1 VGSRH
6 MVICDSEQEYAVR
19 LMEWLMERKELDVQ
33 IHVIQDIL
41 KVQKF
46 SEEQTIDALFVE
58 DTYTKEE
65 RERIRAVKKF
75 LICRKKQVKEEN
87 YIPIWKYQSAEK
99 IYRIFAEENMKTDQN
114 SCFRNC
120 KKRKK
125 RVAAIYA
132 LAGEES
138 TEFALELGKTYSRSK
153 NTLYLNL
160 HGYGILP
167 EAYAKSGMG
176 ISDLLYFARQE
187 DYPVGTRV
195 STSAMHMEQLDYLLP
210 PEYAEEVKEVSAAEW
225 IELFSAISEN
235 SIYEVLII
243 DLGNEI
249 QGLNS
254 ILAYCDDII
263 AVCSKRYERIWTK
276 FIAQMRVSYGE
287 HIVQKI
293 CRIEHRQDWESILVK
308 AMQENADETA

>member
-1 VGSRH
+1 MGNRH
-6 MVICDSEQEYAVR
+6 MVICDSEHEYAVH

-41 KVQKF
+41 KVLKF
-46 SEEQTIDALFVE
+46 SREQTIDVLFVE

-75 LICRKKQVKEEN
+75 LICRKKAVKEEN
-87 YIPIWKYQSAEK
+87 YIPVWKYQSAEK
-99 IYRIFAEENMKTDQN
+99 IYRIFVEENMNTDQN

-125 RVAAIYA
+125 RVIAVYA
-132 LAGEES
+132 PAGEES

-167 EAYAKSGMG
+167 EVYAKGGMG

-210 PEYAEEVKEVSAAEW
+210 PEYAEEVKEVSADEW
-225 IELFSAISEN
+225 IELFTAILEN
-235 SIYEVLII
+235 SIYEVLIV

-249 QGLNS
+249 QGLNA
-254 ILAYCDDII
+254 IWAYCDEVIT
-263 AVCSKRYERIWTK
+263 VCSERYERIWTK
-276 FIAQMRVSYGE
+276 FTAQVKYSSGE
-287 HIVQKI
+287 HIMQKI
-293 CRIEHRQDWESILVK
+293 YRIGHRDDWESILLK
-308 AMQENADETA
+308 AIQEDTDDTA